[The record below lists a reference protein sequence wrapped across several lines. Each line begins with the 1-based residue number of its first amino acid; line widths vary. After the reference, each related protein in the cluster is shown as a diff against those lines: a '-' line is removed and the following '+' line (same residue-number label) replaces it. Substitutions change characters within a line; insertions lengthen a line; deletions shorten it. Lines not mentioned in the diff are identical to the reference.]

1 MDFAAHT
8 PATPGPSPS
17 TARIPDGALEGT
29 PIFHPDAR
37 RGRASISNASGRFER
52 HQRVGTDDGWNNL
65 DAQPSALRTQ
75 VFRDSSRTI
84 IARNTSPDVPFDR
97 SINPYRGCEHGCSY
111 CFARPT
117 HSYLGF
123 SPGLDFESKLFAK
136 PDAAA
141 LLEKALRMPKYNC
154 RPMALGTNTDPY
166 QPIEREHRITRSVLE
181 VLARFK
187 HPVSIVTKGA
197 LVTRDIDILADMAR
211 NNLARVYVSVT
222 TLDHRLA
229 RKMEPRASTPTRRL
243 EAIKAL
249 SDAGVPTGVMFAPAI
264 PGLND
269 HEMDSILAAAKDSGA
284 REAGYVTLRLPLEV
298 KALFYEW
305 LTNAAPERASRVM
318 TLIRAM
324 RRGRDYDPDWSQ
336 RMIGTGPV
344 AETLRNRFR
353 LASKRLGFDG
363 DHPALDTSK
372 FSPPLSRGGQLALF

>member
-8 PATPGPSPS
+8 PASPGPSPS
-17 TARIPDGALEGT
+17 TARLPGGALEGT
-29 PIFHPDAR
+29 PGVHHDAR
-37 RGRASISNASGRFER
+37 RGRAAISNASGRFER
-52 HQRVGTDDGWNNL
+52 HQRFGTDDGWNNL
-65 DAQPSALRTQ
+65 DSPPPQLRTQ

-117 HSYLGF
+117 HSYLGL

-136 PDAAA
+136 PEAAA
-141 LLEKALRMPKYNC
+141 LLEKALRMPKYTC
-154 RPMALGTNTDPY
+154 RPIAMGTNTDPY
-166 QPIEREHRITRSVLE
+166 QPIEREHKITRSVLE

-197 LVTRDIDILADMAR
+197 LIMRDIDILAEMAKE
-211 NNLARVYVSVT
+211 NLARVYVSVT

-229 RKMEPRASTPTRRL
+229 RKMEPRASTPNRRL

-249 SDAGVPTGVMFAPAI
+249 SDAGVPTGIMFAPAI

-269 HEMDSILAAAKDSGA
+269 HEMDSILATARDAGA
-284 REAGYVTLRLPLEV
+284 TEAGYVVLRLPLEV

-305 LTNAAPERASRVM
+305 LTNAVPGRASRVM

-353 LASKRLGFDG
+353 LATKRLGFNCERL
-363 DHPALDTSK
+363 ALDTSQ
-372 FSPPLSRGGQLALF
+372 FSPPLSQGNQLALF